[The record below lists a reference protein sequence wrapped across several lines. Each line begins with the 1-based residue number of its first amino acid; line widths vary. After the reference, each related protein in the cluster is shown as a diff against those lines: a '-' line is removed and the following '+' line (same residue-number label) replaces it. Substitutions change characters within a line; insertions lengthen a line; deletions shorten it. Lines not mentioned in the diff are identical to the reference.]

1 MISGAQNIF
10 KIPELKR
17 RIFYSFL
24 FLAVYR
30 VGVHIPAPGIN
41 GDALASFFAQARG
54 TLFSLIDMFSGGA
67 LERLS
72 VFALGI
78 MPYITA
84 SIIMELLA
92 ATFPNLAQMKKERDG
107 MVKYMQII
115 RYATI
120 VITIV
125 QAIGVS
131 VGLQSMTGKDGSSAI
146 LVDHSTFTTLAVVS
160 MLAGTM
166 LLMWIGEQIT
176 QSGIGN
182 GVSLII
188 FAGIVSAIPS
198 AISHAVTMVN
208 TGAMGFLSLI
218 GIVALV
224 VVTILAIIYVE
235 LGERRI
241 PVTYAKK
248 TMLAHQ
254 NKRVM
259 NYIPVKVNLSGV
271 IPVIFAS
278 AILMFPMTVMSSSTN
293 HTVQAIADVLNPNHY
308 FFNVLQFLFVVFFA
322 FFYASIVFNAKD
334 ISENLKRQGGFIP
347 GVRPGE
353 STREFLNETAGRL
366 TISGAVYL
374 GLIATLPWVIVKAM
388 GVPFFFGGTA
398 VLIVVQVAL
407 DTMRRIEAQVYM
419 SKYQTLSAV
428 GL

>member
-1 MISGAQNIF
+1 MNQQLVN
-10 KIPELKR
+10 KIL
-17 RIFYSFL
+17 ITIGFL
-24 FLAVYR
+24 FIFRLLAYVP
-30 VGVHIPAPGIN
+30 VPGVDTAVI
-41 GDALASFFAQARG
+41 ASFFNSHQADALG
-54 TLFSLIDMFSGGA
+54 LFNMFSGKA
-67 LERLS
+67 VQRFS
-72 VFALGI
+72 IISLGI

-120 VITIV
+120 AITIV

-131 VGLQSMTGKDGSSAI
+131 VGLQSMSGKDGASAI
-146 LVDHSTFTTLAVVS
+146 LVDHSTFMVLAVVS

-198 AISHAVTMVN
+198 AISQAITMVN

-218 GIVALV
+218 A
-224 VVTILAIIYVE
+224 ILALIIGTVLVIIYVE

-248 TMLAHQ
+248 TMLQNQ

-293 HTVQAIADVLNPNHY
+293 PTVQAIADVLNPHHY
-308 FFNVLQFLFVVFFA
+308 FFNVLQFTFVVFFA

-334 ISENLKRQGGFIP
+334 IADNLKRQGGFIP
-347 GVRPGE
+347 GIRPGE
-353 STREFLNETAGRL
+353 STKAFLNETAGRL
-366 TISGAVYL
+366 TVTGAIYL
-374 GLIATLPWVIVKAM
+374 GLVATLPWVLVKLM

-407 DTMRRIEAQVYM
+407 DTMRRVEAQVYT

>member
-1 MISGAQNIF
+1 MNQQLVN
-10 KIPELKR
+10 KIL
-17 RIFYSFL
+17 ITIGFL
-24 FLAVYR
+24 FIYRLLAYVP
-30 VGVHIPAPGIN
+30 VPGVDTAVI
-41 GDALASFFAQARG
+41 ASFFDSHQSDALG
-54 TLFSLIDMFSGGA
+54 LMNMFSGNA
-67 LERLS
+67 VERLS
-72 VFALGI
+72 IISLGI

-92 ATFPNLAQMKKERDG
+92 ATFPTLGQMKKERDG

-120 VITIV
+120 AITVV

-131 VGLQSMTGKDGSSAI
+131 IGLQSLTGPDGSSAI
-146 LVDHSTFTTLAVVS
+146 LTDHTTFIIISAFS

-182 GVSLII
+182 GISLII

-198 AISHAVTMVN
+198 AIGQSISMIN
-208 TGAMGFLSLI
+208 EGAMSFLTLL
-218 GIVALV
+218 A
-224 VVTILAIIYVE
+224 ILALILATVGVIIYVE
-235 LGERRI
+235 LGERRV

-248 TMLAHQ
+248 TMMQNQ

-259 NYIPVKVNLSGV
+259 NYIPIKVNLSGV

-278 AILMFPMTVMSSSTN
+278 AILMFPMTVLSSSTN
-293 HTVQAIADVLNPNHY
+293 PTVQAIADVLNPNSY
-308 FFNVLQFLFVVFFA
+308 FFNFLTFAFVIFFA

-347 GVRPGE
+347 GVRPGK
-353 STREFLNETAGRL
+353 STAEFLNETASRL
-366 TISGAVYL
+366 TITGALYL
-374 GLIATLPWVIVKAM
+374 GLVATLPFMIIKGM

-407 DTMRRIEAQVYM
+407 DTMRKIEAQIYM
-419 SKYQTLSAV
+419 SKYETLSAV